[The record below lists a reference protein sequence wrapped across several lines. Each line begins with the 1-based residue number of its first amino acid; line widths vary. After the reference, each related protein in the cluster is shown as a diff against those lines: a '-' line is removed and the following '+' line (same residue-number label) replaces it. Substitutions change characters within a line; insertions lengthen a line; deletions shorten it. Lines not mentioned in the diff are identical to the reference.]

1 MRGISVIA
9 GSSQVT
15 NMDTQVLDRV
25 REIAAD
31 VLQVDR
37 GALRAESSPQS
48 VESWDSVQHLN
59 LVLALEEQFGMQ
71 FEPDEMDGMKSIG
84 AIAEMLSAKG
94 ASA

>member
-1 MRGISVIA
+1 
-9 GSSQVT
+9 
-15 NMDTQVLDRV
+15 MDTQVLDRV
-25 REIAAD
+25 REIAGD

-37 GALRAESSPQS
+37 GALSAESSPQS

>member
-1 MRGISVIA
+1 
-9 GSSQVT
+9 
-15 NMDTQVLDRV
+15 MDTQVLDRV

-31 VLQVDR
+31 VLQLDR
-37 GALRAESSPQS
+37 GALNAESSPQS